1 MAGKIIIVK
10 TLLLPKITHILSSL
24 PNPSD
29 DTIKDISKILYSF
42 IWNSKRD
49 PIKRVRLCQTLRD
62 NGLAMIDIESYIKS
76 LKIKWIKRLLKGIK
90 STWCLLVPSNIS
102 TKFVWNFGVEALQNL
117 RIKIMNPFWRD
128 VVSAWTS
135 FTKDFSLPEEFIC
148 NENLFNSDIT
158 KFKNIRYDSWER
170 NGVKFVGDLLE
181 NGRLITWQRF
191 MEKYN
196 IYCIKFEYDNL
207 LRSLP
212 NVVKNAQ
219 VTQLYQQPPLPARLQ
234 CLLSNT
240 TFSRFFVKTSMN
252 NRERN
257 QNDVIRIKNKWI
269 RDIESFEPLS
279 VLNVKKS
286 VSASRYT
293 SFQFKLVMRIL
304 TTNTFLKIIRVQE
317 NDMCTF
323 CQESRET
330 LMHLFLTCSCVD
342 KLWNEIERYLIEYGM
357 GRLNK
362 SKKIFGDG
370 NNELITHIVTITK
383 YVIYDARRRSMRPCF
398 NHVKASL
405 VRDFITERYVAKKN
419 ENMEKF
425 KKKWINL
432 WTEMISISN
441 SSQRGAES

>member
-1 MAGKIIIVK
+1 
-10 TLLLPKITHILSSL
+10 
-24 PNPSD
+24 
-29 DTIKDISKILYSF
+29 
-42 IWNSKRD
+42 
-49 PIKRVRLCQTLRD
+49 
-62 NGLAMIDIESYIKS
+62 MIDIESYIKS
-76 LKIKWIKRLLKGIK
+76 LKIKWIKRLLKCTNP
-90 STWCLLVPSNIS
+90 TWCLLVPSHIS

-135 FTKDFSLPEEFIC
+135 FTKDFSLPEDYIC
-148 NENLFNSDIT
+148 NENIFNSSVT
-158 KFKNIRYDSWER
+158 KFKNIKYASWER

-181 NGRLITWQRF
+181 NGRLISWQRF
-191 MEKYN
+191 KEKYN
-196 IYCIKFEYDNL
+196 IYCMKFEYENL

-234 CLLSNT
+234 YLLSNT

-252 NRERN
+252 NKERS
-257 QNDVIRIKNKWI
+257 QTDIIRIKNKWI

-330 LMHLFLTCSCVD
+330 LMHLFLTCSYVD
-342 KLWNEIERYLIEYGM
+342 KLWTEIERYLIKFGM

-370 NNELITHIVTITK
+370 KNELITHIVTITK
-383 YVIYDARRRSMRPCF
+383 YVIYDARRRNIRPCF

-419 ENMEKF
+419 ENMEQF
-425 KKKWINL
+425 KKKWTNL

-441 SSQRGAES
+441 SSQSGAES